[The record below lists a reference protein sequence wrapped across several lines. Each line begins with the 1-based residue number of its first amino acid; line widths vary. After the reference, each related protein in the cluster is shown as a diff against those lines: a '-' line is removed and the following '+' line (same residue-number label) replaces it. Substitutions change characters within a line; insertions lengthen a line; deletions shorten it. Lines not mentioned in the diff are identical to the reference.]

1 MKDDSRAVSERHL
14 RYENTA
20 IPPAEQ
26 ALEEGPRQR
35 RRIECPGGAQ
45 FTVAVSR
52 AHAPAV
58 FRTISYDPLTVPWHS
73 ASSRQSIPAFGRPL
87 LQGGTRLARSSILRG
102 ASDFYAPHHH
112 FAFLISNFSF
122 EQSVRTPHG
131 ANHHSPFCNAASNS
145 ALVRTLNFVRNSF
158 TW

>member
-102 ASDFYAPHHH
+102 ASDFYASRHH
-112 FAFLISNFSF
+112 FAFLISHSSRAFA
-122 EQSVRTPHG
+122 RPR
-131 ANHHSPFCNAASNS
+131 ANHYSPFCTAASNS